1 MTSILLVVS
10 YLRGVFGV
18 DVYGEVQNRA
28 ARLMVW
34 AGFLACQ
41 LVVMG
46 ATANILDKDCY
57 SYTYDSSRNIMSYCR
72 RTQFGIAVGAIGTLI
87 ALLVV
92 AMKMLYPTLVLNF
105 FEGVLSLLLCIMNGF
120 VSMVL
125 IIQYIH
131 ATTII

>member
-46 ATANILDKDCY
+46 ATANILDKDC
-57 SYTYDSSRNIMSYCR
+57 SSSMYDSTSSSTTVSYCR

-120 VSMVL
+120 VSMVFL
-125 IIQYIH
+125 V
-131 ATTII
+131 

>member
-46 ATANILDKDCY
+46 ATANILDKDC
-57 SYTYDSSRNIMSYCR
+57 SWIDDITNTVSYCR

-120 VSMVL
+120 VSMVFL
-125 IIQYIH
+125 V
-131 ATTII
+131 